1 MKTSRRLATYT
12 HRAQVVGVVEL
23 TYSDDDASDRR
34 ELADL
39 GEALARHVVAMN
51 PRFLDRGSVDAATLA
66 SERSIANGLNDPGH
80 LESFFRESCF
90 LEQPFVFDLQHRVG
104 DHVAN
109 VGREL
114 GLVIAVSR
122 FWRHEADPS
131 SSSPDQAGVP

>member
-1 MKTSRRLATYT
+1 MASPRLSTYT
-12 HRAQVVGVVEL
+12 HRARVVGMVEFMC
-23 TYSDDDASDRR
+23 SDDEASDRP

-80 LESFFRESCF
+80 LESFFGESCF
-90 LEQPFVFDLQHRVG
+90 LEQPFVFDLQHRVC
-104 DHVAN
+104 DHAAD

-122 FWRHEADPS
+122 FWRHEAGPS
-131 SSSPDQAGVP
+131 SSPPDLAVMA